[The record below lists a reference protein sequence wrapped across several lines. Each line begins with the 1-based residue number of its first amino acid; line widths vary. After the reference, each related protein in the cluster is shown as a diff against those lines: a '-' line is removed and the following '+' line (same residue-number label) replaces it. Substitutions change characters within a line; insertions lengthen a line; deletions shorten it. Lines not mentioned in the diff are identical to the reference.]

1 MPLPTSTT
9 PGYVLY
15 RGKVACTCLAAW
27 YDAYEAELHA
37 REILPADKQI
47 HIYQLVGGYIGSG
60 GTHANGGCGDDD
72 QTSDAAL
79 RVARKMG
86 ADASWNRPY
95 NWDRKGGMA
104 HAHRVLTGCPHNG
117 PARYQI
123 EAVLDGYNGLGSGGR
138 GGKDDGPRPLFM
150 RSWSEGIK
158 WHKAQNRRRK
168 IGTILKSLR
177 ARVRSLEAERES
189 LPKP

>member
-1 MPLPTSTT
+1 MPTFRGLP
-9 PGYVLY
+9 
-15 RGKVACTCLAAW
+15 ACDCLAAW
-27 YDAYEAELHA
+27 YPAYEAELHA
-37 REILPADKQI
+37 RGILPPDKQI
-47 HIYQLVGGYIGSG
+47 RIYQLIGTNPKSG
-60 GTHANGGCGDDD
+60 GTHAEGGAGDDD

-86 ADASWNRPY
+86 ADASWNRPF
-95 NWDRKGGMA
+95 NWDGKGGIA

-123 EAVLDGYNGLGSGGR
+123 DAVLDGFNGLGAGGR

-150 RSWSEGIK
+150 RSWTEGIA

-168 IGTILKSLR
+168 IGEVIRSLK
-177 ARVRSLEAERES
+177 VRIGLLEAEREE